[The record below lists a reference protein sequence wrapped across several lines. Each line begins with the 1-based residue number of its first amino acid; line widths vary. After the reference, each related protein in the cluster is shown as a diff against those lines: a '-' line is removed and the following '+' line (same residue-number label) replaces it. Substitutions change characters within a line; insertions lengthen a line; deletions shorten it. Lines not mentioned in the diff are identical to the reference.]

1 MLPNALGKV
10 VVTVGRRVKTRVEEE
25 GKIEEIEVEVPHKGL
40 PPWEEKNLVWVGKG
54 VPRVDGLEK
63 CTGKAKYTYD
73 IHLPGM
79 LYGKILRCTCPHARL
94 ITLNTGKAQ
103 RLSGVKA
110 ILTHENAPS
119 IPWYEDSFLFD
130 RTFRCVGEE
139 VAAVAAVDEYVARDA
154 LDLIEVEYEPLP
166 FVVDPEEALRPG
178 SPPVR
183 PGGNLLDGKPII
195 YSRGDIGKGFD
206 EADLIIEDSFS
217 TQVQAHTCMETHGSV
232 ASWEGDYLTVWDST
246 QGVSNVQEGI
256 ANALGI
262 PMGKVRVIKDHMGGG
277 FGSKTRAGKYTVIAA
292 LLAKMTGRPV
302 KLMLDRKEEFYATGH
317 RPSSSQHL
325 RVGVKKD
332 GSLTAIYLKNI
343 GACGAYQSP
352 FFPTKF
358 SMIDALARPYRELYL
373 CPNVKTEM
381 YPVYNNIPVHTAQRA
396 PGHVEGT
403 FALEQV
409 MDQIADQLGMD
420 PVSLRMKNYT
430 LKDQVSDFP
439 YTRKALAQC
448 YQKGA
453 EKIDWEK
460 RNKKPGDKKT
470 LICQGIGMASQIWGG
485 GGGPPAYAII
495 KINQDSTANLLTGS
509 QDIGT
514 GSKTVFVQIAAEEL
528 GISPKDITIT
538 LGDTETTPYAPRSS
552 GSRTIPSVGPA
563 VRSAAAD
570 AKRQLLD
577 LAGSILDLK
586 AEDLAIREGEIYLK
600 KNPTQKVP
608 LKEITRKMGNN
619 MIIGMGSRGPNPPQ
633 ASINVFGAQFAQ
645 VEVNTATGEIR
656 VLKVVSVHDVGR
668 VINPMTLNNQIEGG
682 IIQGMGYGLMEEVIW
697 DKGTGIML
705 TPNLHAY
712 KLPTI
717 LDMPEIVPGAAEGS
731 DPANNIGAKGI
742 GEPPKIPTAP
752 AIANAIYNAIGV
764 RIKELPITP
773 DKVLRILKI

>member
-1 MLPNALGKV
+1 M
-10 VVTVGRRVKTRVEEE
+10 GRRVKTRVEEE
-25 GKIEEIEVEVPHKGL
+25 GKIEEINVELPHEDL

-54 VPRVDGLEK
+54 IPRVDGFEK

-79 LYGKILRCTCPHARL
+79 LYGKILRCPHPHARL
-94 ITLNTGKAQ
+94 IRLDTSKAQ

-110 ILTHENAPS
+110 ILSQENAPP
-119 IPWYEDSFLFD
+119 IPWYNDSFLFD
-130 RTFRCVGEE
+130 RTLRCVGEE
-139 VAAVAAVDEYVARDA
+139 VAAVAAVDEYIARDA
-154 LDLIEVEYEPLP
+154 LDMIEAEYESLP

-178 SPPVR
+178 APPVR

-195 YSRGDIGKGFD
+195 YSRGEIEQGFD
-206 EADLIIEDSFS
+206 EADLIIEENFS
-217 TQVQAHTCMETHGSV
+217 TQVQAHACMETHGSV
-232 ASWEGDYLTVWDST
+232 VNWEGDHLTIWEST
-246 QGVSNVQEGI
+246 QGVSDVREGM
-256 ANALGI
+256 AKALGI
-262 PMGKVRVIKDHMGGG
+262 PISKVRVIKDFMGGG
-277 FGSKTRAGKYTVIAA
+277 FGSKTREGKYTVIAA

-317 RPSSSQHL
+317 RPSSLQY
-325 RVGVKKD
+325 VKAGVKKD
-332 GSLTAIYLKNI
+332 GSLTAIYLRSI
-343 GACGAYQSP
+343 GACGAYETP
-352 FFPTKF
+352 LFPSKF
-358 SMIDALARPYRELYL
+358 SMIDALARPYRELYH
-373 CPNVKTEM
+373 CPNVKTEV

-409 MDQIADQLGMD
+409 MDQAAHQLGMD
-420 PVSLRMKNYT
+420 PIALRMKNYA
-430 LKDQVSDFP
+430 LKDQVEDFP
-439 YTRKALAQC
+439 YTRKALDQC

-453 EKIDWEK
+453 EKIQWEK
-460 RNKKPGDKKT
+460 RNKKPGEKKA
-470 LICQGIGMASQIWGG
+470 LICEGIGMAGQIWGG

-495 KINQDSTANLLTGS
+495 KINQDGTANLLTGT

-514 GSKTVFVQIAAEEL
+514 GSKTVFVQIASEEL

-552 GSRTIPSVGPA
+552 GSRTVPSVGPA

-577 LAGSILDLK
+577 LAGSILDSK
-586 AEDLAIREGEIYLK
+586 AEDLAIREGQIYLK
-600 KNPTQKVP
+600 NNPTRKIP
-608 LKEITRKMGNN
+608 LKEITQKMGNN
-619 MIIGMGSRGPNPPQ
+619 MIMGVGSRGPNPPQ
-633 ASINVFGAQFAQ
+633 AAINVFGAQFAH
-645 VEVNTATGEIR
+645 VAVNTATGEVR
-656 VLKVVSVHDVGR
+656 VLKVVSIHDAGR
-668 VINPMTLNNQIEGG
+668 VINSMTLNNQIEGG
-682 IIQGMGYGLMEEVIW
+682 IVQGMGYGLMEEVIW

-712 KLPTI
+712 KLPTM
-717 LDMPEIVPGAAEGS
+717 LDIPEVVPGVAEGS

-764 RIKELPITP
+764 RLKELPITP
-773 DKVLRILKI
+773 DKVLRALKI